1 MLKPLNNDK
10 VVISVSFRQQ
20 IRTIS
25 NSKMLEIDLE
35 VVEKFDD
42 FVVFDAISA
51 QFPKVFVISSITL
64 NNERTSYAIHFL
76 KRTLQRFASNTNIF
90 LLSTSS
96 FLSNPCLHFEAFW
109 IQNDGKGST
118 RIERLFQSAF
128 REKLL
133 SKKNEKFHS
142 ISRIVSKLRKLT
154 SYRRNTKIK
163 VFPSQLGK
171 DKSKLSFLRTS

>member
-1 MLKPLNNDK
+1 MQYIFEAN
-10 VVISVSFRQQ
+10 VAAFCF
-20 IRTIS
+20 
-25 NSKMLEIDLE
+25 E
-35 VVEKFDD
+35 
-42 FVVFDAISA
+42 
-51 QFPKVFVISSITL
+51 
-64 NNERTSYAIHFL
+64 
-76 KRTLQRFASNTNIF
+76 NTNIF

-128 REKLL
+128 REKKF

-142 ISRIVSKLRKLT
+142 ESRIVSKLRKLA
-154 SYRRNTKIK
+154 SYRRNTKVK